1 MFLAFLSFSSS
12 PPEISTSQPAY
23 MMSITQITERKV
35 LKNANIFHI
44 IPIPFVRSTPLI
56 SQTHTET
63 SDPELFSHPGR
74 P

>member
-1 MFLAFLSFSSS
+1 
-12 PPEISTSQPAY
+12 

-63 SDPELFSHPGR
+63 RDPELFSHPGR